1 MFHEDFNGPNTSRN
15 YYNSLYHRL
24 SFWSLYY
31 SKLTFSSVAG
41 VTMIIR
47 DISLIHISL
56 SRYGNIHEMG
66 RNWYLFFNELNKA
79 WLFKIPRGDLT
90 ISEPVLKFMFYNI
103 DNLPYSVQI
112 ANKQLLTQGVLTG
125 DRNIVLPS
133 SNALIP
139 TIVENVD

>member
-56 SRYGNIHEMG
+56 SRYGSFHEMG
-66 RNWYLFFNELNKA
+66 RNWYLIFNEFNKA

-103 DNLPYSVQI
+103 DNIPY
-112 ANKQLLTQGVLTG
+112 
-125 DRNIVLPS
+125 
-133 SNALIP
+133 
-139 TIVENVD
+139 